1 MSYRARSRSTP
12 PTQHHAD
19 LALLLATLI
28 MGATYPLIHAVTQFY
43 PPLSLTALRFGL
55 AALAMAPLLW
65 PGRSAR
71 AATLGWRGWR
81 RAIGLGG
88 LLYLDLTA
96 LTLGFQQTT
105 VARGGFFFSLC
116 VVLVPVLAFP
126 ILRQRPQPGALVG
139 LALAVVGLLILAGS
153 ERRGLLES
161 SLNRGDVL
169 MLLAAV
175 AAALRMVLIAMPIRD
190 VSALHLNAAQMV
202 VVALLALPTALIG
215 DGLVLPSPVVW
226 GAAAVLGLIA
236 TALTFA
242 IQIIY
247 QPHTTA
253 GNAALIM
260 GLRPVIGAIIA
271 ALAGL
276 EVLTSQT
283 IVGGGL
289 MLLSVIAATTLPT
302 TPSTIGPRPERHT
315 HIRPAL
321 TSTTSANTLSDR
333 AGHQIRR

>member
-1 MSYRARSRSTP
+1 
-12 PTQHHAD
+12 
-19 LALLLATLI
+19 
-28 MGATYPLIHAVTQFY
+28 
-43 PPLSLTALRFGL
+43 
-55 AALAMAPLLW
+55 
-65 PGRSAR
+65 
-71 AATLGWRGWR
+71 
-81 RAIGLGG
+81 
-88 LLYLDLTA
+88 
-96 LTLGFQQTT
+96 
-105 VARGGFFFSLC
+105 
-116 VVLVPVLAFP
+116 
-126 ILRQRPQPGALVG
+126 
-139 LALAVVGLLILAGS
+139 
-153 ERRGLLES
+153 
-161 SLNRGDVL
+161 

-190 VSALHLNAAQMV
+190 VSALHLNAAQIV